1 MAQKLE
7 IFKDHF
13 TLGGEP
19 FYLASGDMHYFRF
32 FKDGWK
38 RRLQLM
44 KDFGLT
50 AVQTYVPWNM
60 HEPEKGEFNFSGNL
74 DIAAFLE
81 MCQKTGLK
89 VMLRPSPYMCSE
101 WDWGGLPYWLLKE
114 RDIAIRTSDPKFM
127 EHLKSYY
134 IRLAKEF
141 IPYLSTNG
149 GPIIAVAVENEYG
162 SFTDDFDYIKQIG
175 ELLIE
180 LGVDVPLFTANGW
193 EPMKLKNGS
202 IQKDSIK
209 GLDNK
214 DYFNALDL
222 HALTDAAKASYDAFQ
237 PDKPIYIAEFWGGR
251 SQQWGGYFKRQT
263 ASDVA
268 ANYKSL
274 LEKGVFVNFYMF
286 CGGTNFGFQN
296 GGLVGRFGADTLDAP
311 NRFIPFATSYDVDA
325 PISEYGF
332 PTKKYF
338 ECKKVL
344 QEFKKANGIA
354 DDSSDKVLEDYDIKT
369 QEIKNVKLEKSA
381 DLLDNLENLS
391 VKTKQS
397 GVPLTFE
404 NLDQA
409 YGFMVYS
416 TKVPYSDDSLRELNI
431 RGLHDRAL
439 VFGNGEYLGCVM
451 RDRTSEPIRFKVPKD
466 GLQLD
471 ILVESMGRVNYGTAM
486 LNEYKGILDFVRI
499 EIVEEDG
506 SLYPWNYTIKSGWT
520 NYSLPLK
527 DLSKL
532 DFEKTAKEN
541 RPAFFS
547 GEFDATPGVDTFVN
561 PDGWEKGVI
570 WVNGFNLGRY
580 WKIGPQGTLYV
591 PGELLKEHNSIT
603 VLELH
608 TPKEDKTIHFDDL
621 PSLDLI
627 EPPKETLRVSVVG

>member
-1 MAQKLE
+1 MKLK
-7 IFKDHF
+7 IHKDHLTF
-13 TLGGEP
+13 GGKP

-32 FKDGWK
+32 FKDGWR
-38 RRLQLM
+38 RRLELM

-50 AVQTYVPWNM
+50 CVQTYVPWNL
-60 HEPEKGEFNFSGNL
+60 HEPEKGQFNFEGNL
-74 DIAAFLE
+74 NISEFLSLCQDI
-81 MCQKTGLK
+81 GLK
-89 VMLRPSPYMCSE
+89 VMFRPSPYMCSE
-101 WDWGGLPYWLLKE
+101 WDLGGLPYWLLKD
-114 RDIAIRTSDPKFM
+114 RDMAIRTSDPSFM
-127 EHLKSYY
+127 GHIRDYY
-134 IRLAKEF
+134 TRLAKEF

-162 SFTDDFDYIKQIG
+162 SFTDDFDYIRQMG

-209 GLDNK
+209 GLDNA
-214 DYFNALDL
+214 DYFNSLDL
-222 HALTDAAKASYDAFQ
+222 HALTDQAKASYDNQ
-237 PDKPIYIAEFWGGR
+237 EPDKPIYIAEFWGGR

-263 ASDVA
+263 PEDVA

-325 PISEYGF
+325 PVSEYGF

-344 QEFKKANGIA
+344 QEYKKSMGIE
-354 DDSSDKVLEDYDIKT
+354 DDSSNKTLDDYNIKT
-369 QEIKNVKLEKSA
+369 QKINTIKLSKSA
-381 DLLDNLENLS
+381 DLLDNIENIS
-391 VKTKQS
+391 VRCEKTGK
-397 GVPLTFE
+397 PTTFE
-404 NLDQA
+404 YLNQA
-409 YGFMVYS
+409 YGFVLYS
-416 TKVPYSDDSLRELNI
+416 TEVSYSDDSVRELNI
-431 RGLHDRAL
+431 QGLHDRAI
-439 VFGNGEYLGCVM
+439 VFGNGEYLGCMM
-451 RDRTSEPIRFKVPKD
+451 RDRNFEPIRFKVPKE
-466 GLQLD
+466 GLKLD
-471 ILVESMGRVNYGTAM
+471 ILVENMGRVNYGTAM
-486 LNEYKGILDFVRI
+486 RNELKGILDFVRI

-506 SLYPWNYTIKSGWT
+506 SLYPWNYTIKSNWT

-532 DFEKTAKEN
+532 DYSKSAKEN
-541 RPAFFS
+541 RPAFYT
-547 GEFDATPGVDTFVN
+547 GEFDAIAGVDTFVN
-561 PDGWEKGVI
+561 PEGWDKGVI
-570 WVNGFNLGRY
+570 WINGFNLGRY

-591 PGELLKEHNSIT
+591 PGELLKEHNTIT

-608 TPKEDKTIHFDDL
+608 SPTPDKSVFFDDK

-627 EPPKETLRVSVVG
+627 EEPKDDLKISVVG